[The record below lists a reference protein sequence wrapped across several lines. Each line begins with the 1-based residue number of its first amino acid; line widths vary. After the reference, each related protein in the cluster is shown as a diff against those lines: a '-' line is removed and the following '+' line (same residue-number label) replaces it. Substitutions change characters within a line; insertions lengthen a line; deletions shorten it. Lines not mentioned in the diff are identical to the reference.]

1 MTIARLSPR
10 ITRLTA
16 LAIGAV
22 TGITGMAVAGSVN
35 AWATQYAA
43 SAVISGAATGLEY
56 PSGITTD
63 ADGFIYVSNQG
74 STRTVSVYSPTA
86 SGNAAPL
93 RTLQFASG
101 VQPSCLDTDSLGN
114 LYVCLN
120 DGTVAAYAPASSG
133 QATPLR
139 VLDMPTGYLPISMA
153 IDEQDRLYVSGNNS
167 FNSRIDRYAAFSS
180 GAATPTLSI
189 TGISFQYLPYGLDV
203 DSAGNLYVIRYDY
216 WGNGHCEFYVYPA
229 NATAPSRTF
238 NAPFAWD
245 VSIGADGYAYVSRS
259 SPQGSV
265 AVFEAG
271 TSPTLSSSPV
281 QTLTIAGMTDPSALS
296 VATDGRIV
304 LANFLTSEVFVL
316 DPMAASGE
324 GPPPV
329 LQQVG
334 MPDTM
339 KCTDVDDSHLNWSGV
354 RSGGWT
360 PSWAQWVRDGQ
371 GGPVCGR
378 WLTYVSATG
387 HWRSGS

>member
-1 MTIARLSPR
+1 M
-10 ITRLTA
+10 
-16 LAIGAV
+16 V
-22 TGITGMAVAGSVN
+22 VAGSGN

-56 PSGITTD
+56 PSGIATD
-63 ADGFIYVSNQG
+63 ADGLIYVSNQG
-74 STRTVSVYSPTA
+74 TTRTVNVYSPSA

-93 RTLQFASG
+93 RTLEFASG
-101 VQPSCLDTDSLGN
+101 VQPQCLDTDSLGN

-120 DGTVAAYAPASSG
+120 NGTVAAYAPASSG

-139 VLDMPTGYLPISMA
+139 VLDMPTGYQPISMA
-153 IDEQDRLYVSGNNS
+153 IDEQDRLYVSGNNLL
-167 FNSRIDRYAAFSS
+167 NSRIDRYAAFSS
-180 GAATPTLSI
+180 GVAVPTLSI
-189 TGISFQYLPYGLDV
+189 TGIGFQHLPYGLDV

-216 WGNGHCEFYVYPA
+216 WGNGDCQFYVYPA
-229 NATAPSRTF
+229 NATAPSRTLI
-238 NAPFAWD
+238 APFAWD
-245 VSIGADGYAYVSRS
+245 VSIGADGYAYVSQS
-259 SPQGSV
+259 DPQGSI

-281 QTLTIAGMTDPSALS
+281 QTITIEGMTDPNALT

-304 LANFLTSEVFVL
+304 LTNFLTNAVFVL

-334 MPDTM
+334 MPSTM
-339 KCTDVDDSHLNWSGV
+339 TCTDVDDSHLNWAGV
-354 RSGGWT
+354 RSGNWT
-360 PSWAQWVRDGQ
+360 PSWAQWVREGQ
-371 GGPVCGR
+371 GGTVCGR